1 MSGKLEGRVAVVTG
15 GGGGIGAQICRTFAQ
30 QGAAVAVVDIQQEAA
45 GQVAEAI
52 RRSAGRAMAVACDV
66 TDRDDVE
73 QAADQVEQ
81 ELGPLAIWVNNA
93 GVSYILPFLECTEQ
107 IWDQTLEVNLK
118 GAFLG
123 CQAAI
128 RRMAP
133 RQDGVIINM
142 SSQSGRVGNSH
153 YAAYCASKFGIIG
166 LTQSLAVEFAAQ
178 GIRVNAICPGVVPT
192 PMWDTQIED
201 YARKRDL
208 KAEEVMSY
216 FESNIPMGRIGKAED
231 IAQAALFLAS
241 DEANYITGQALNVSG
256 GAVMY

>member
-1 MSGKLEGRVAVVTG
+1 MSGKLEGRIAVVTG
-15 GGGGIGAQICRTFAQ
+15 GGRGIGAELCRTFAQ

-52 RRSAGRAMAVACDV
+52 GRSAGRAIAVTCDV
-66 TDRDDVE
+66 TNRDDVE
-73 QAADQVEQ
+73 QAANQVEQ
-81 ELGPLAIWVNNA
+81 GLGPLAIWVNNA
-93 GVSYILPFLECTEQ
+93 GVSYILPFLECTEE
-107 IWDQTLEVNLK
+107 IWDQTQDVNLK

-133 RQDGVIINM
+133 RQRGVIINM
-142 SSQSGRVGNSH
+142 SSQSGKVGNSH

-192 PMWDTQIED
+192 PMWGTQIED

-208 KAEEVMSY
+208 EPGQVMSY
-216 FESNIPMGRIGKAED
+216 FKSNIPMGRVGKAEE

-241 DEANYITGQALNVSG
+241 DEADYITGQALNVSG
-256 GAVMY
+256 GAVMH

>member
-1 MSGKLEGRVAVVTG
+1 MGCRLSNRVAVVTG
-15 GGGGIGAQICRTFAQ
+15 GGGGIG
-30 QGAAVAVVDIQQEAA
+30 
-45 GQVAEAI
+45 
-52 RRSAGRAMAVACDV
+52 
-66 TDRDDVE
+66 
-73 QAADQVEQ
+73 
-81 ELGPLAIWVNNA
+81 
-93 GVSYILPFLECTEQ
+93 EQ

-133 RQDGVIINM
+133 RQAGVIINM
-142 SSQSGRVGNSH
+142 SSQSGKVGNSH

-201 YARKRDL
+201 YAHKRDL
-208 KAEEVMSY
+208 KPEEVMSH

-241 DEANYITGQALNVSG
+241 DEADYITGQALNVSG
-256 GAVMY
+256 GAVLH

>member
-15 GGGGIGAQICRTFAQ
+15 GGGGIGAQMCRTFAQ

-45 GQVAEAI
+45 GQVVEEMG
-52 RRSAGRAMAVACDV
+52 RSPGRAMAVACDV

-73 QAADQVEQ
+73 QAADNVEQ
-81 ELGPLAIWVNNA
+81 ELGSLAIWVNNA

-107 IWDQTLEVNLK
+107 IWDQTVEVNLK

-178 GIRVNAICPGVVPT
+178 GIRVNAICPGVVAT

-201 YARKRDL
+201 YARKRDM
-208 KAEEVMSY
+208 KPEEVMSY
-216 FESNIPMGRIGKAED
+216 FESNIPMGRIGKAEEV
-231 IAQAALFLAS
+231 AQAALFLAG
-241 DEANYITGQALNVSG
+241 DEADYITGQALNVSG
-256 GAVMY
+256 GAVMH

>member
-1 MSGKLEGRVAVVTG
+1 MSGKLEGRIAVVTG
-15 GGGGIGAQICRTFAQ
+15 GGCGIGAELCRAFADE
-30 QGAAVAVVDIQQEAA
+30 GALVGVLDVRQEEAE
-45 GQVAEAI
+45 QVAEQVRQA
-52 RRSAGRAMAVACDV
+52 SGQAMAVACDV
-66 TDRDDVE
+66 TNRDDVE

-81 ELGPLAIWVNNA
+81 KLGPLAIWVNNA

-123 CQAAI
+123 CQAAV

-133 RQDGVIINM
+133 RQSGVIINM

-166 LTQSLAVEFAAQ
+166 LTQSLAVEFAAR
-178 GIRVNAICPGVVPT
+178 GIRVNAICPGVVAT

-208 KAEEVMSY
+208 KPEEVMSY
-216 FESNIPMGRIGKAED
+216 FESNIPMGRIGKAEE

-241 DEANYITGQALNVSG
+241 DEADYITGQALNVSG
-256 GAVMY
+256 GAVMH

>member
-1 MSGKLEGRVAVVTG
+1 MSGKFANRVAVVTG
-15 GGGGIGAQICRTFAQ
+15 GGRGIGAELCRAFADEGALVGVLDIRQEKAEQVVEQIR
-30 QGAAVAVVDIQQEAA
+30 EAN
-45 GQVAEAI
+45 GQ
-52 RRSAGRAMAVACDV
+52 AMTVACDV

-118 GAFLG
+118 GAYLG

-133 RQDGVIINM
+133 RQSGVIINM

-208 KAEEVMSY
+208 KAEDVMSY

-241 DEANYITGQALNVSG
+241 DEADYITGQALNVSG
-256 GAVMY
+256 GAVMH

>member
-1 MSGKLEGRVAVVTG
+1 MSGRLENKAAVVTG
-15 GGGGIGAQICRTFAQ
+15 GGRGIGATICRSFAEE
-30 QGAAVAVVDIQQEAA
+30 GALVGVMDIQNEAA
-45 GQVAEAI
+45 EQVAEEIQHSGGQAI
-52 RRSAGRAMAVACDV
+52 AVACDV
-66 TDRDDVE
+66 TNQISVE
-73 QAADQVEQ
+73 QAADRVEQ

-93 GVSYILPFLECTEQ
+93 GVSHILPFLDCTEQ

-128 RRMAP
+128 RRMLP
-133 RQDGVIINM
+133 RNCGVIINM

-166 LTQSLAVEFAAQ
+166 LTQSLAVEFAGE

-201 YARKRDL
+201 YGRKRDL
-208 KAEEVMSY
+208 DSDEVMSY
-216 FESNIPMGRIGKAED
+216 FASKIPMGRIGRAEEV
-231 IAQAALFLAS
+231 ARAAVFLAS
-241 DEANYITGQALNVSG
+241 DDADYITGQAINVSG
-256 GAVMY
+256 GAVMH

>member
-1 MSGKLEGRVAVVTG
+1 MSGKLEGRIAVVTG
-15 GGGGIGAQICRTFAQ
+15 GGRGIGAELCRAFADE
-30 QGAAVAVVDIQQEAA
+30 GALVGVLDIRQEEAE
-45 GQVAEAI
+45 QVAEQVREA
-52 RRSAGRAMAVACDV
+52 SGQAMAVACDV
-66 TDRDDVE
+66 TDQADVE

-123 CQAAI
+123 CQAAV

-133 RQDGVIINM
+133 RQSGVIINM

-208 KAEEVMSY
+208 KPEEVMSH
-216 FESNIPMGRIGKAED
+216 FESNIPMGRIGKAEE

-241 DEANYITGQALNVSG
+241 DEADYITGQALNVSG
-256 GAVMY
+256 GAVMH

>member
-1 MSGKLEGRVAVVTG
+1 MSGKFANRVAVVTG
-15 GGGGIGAQICRTFAQ
+15 GGRGIGAELCRAFADE
-30 QGAAVAVVDIQQEAA
+30 GALVGVLDIRQEKAEQVVEQLREAN
-45 GQVAEAI
+45 GQ
-52 RRSAGRAMAVACDV
+52 AMTVACDV

-118 GAFLG
+118 GAYLG

-133 RQDGVIINM
+133 RQSGVIINM

-208 KAEEVMSY
+208 KAEDVMSY

-241 DEANYITGQALNVSG
+241 DEADYITGQALNVSG
-256 GAVMY
+256 GAVMH

>member
-1 MSGKLEGRVAVVTG
+1 MSGKLEGRIAVVTG
-15 GGGGIGAQICRTFAQ
+15 GGRGIGAQICRTFAQ
-30 QGAAVAVVDIQQEAA
+30 QGAGVAVVDIQQEAA

-52 RRSAGRAMAVACDV
+52 GRSAGQAIAVACDV

-118 GAFLG
+118 GAYLG
-123 CQAAI
+123 CQAAV

-133 RQDGVIINM
+133 RQRGVIINM
-142 SSQSGRVGNSH
+142 SSQSGKVGNSH
-153 YAAYCASKFGIIG
+153 YAAYCASKFGVIG

-208 KAEEVMSY
+208 EPGQVMSY
-216 FESNIPMGRIGKAED
+216 FESEIPMGRVGNAEE

-241 DEANYITGQALNVSG
+241 DEAAYITGQALNVSG
-256 GAVMY
+256 GAVMH

>member
-52 RRSAGRAMAVACDV
+52 GRSAGRAVAVACDV
-66 TDRDDVE
+66 TNRDDVE
-73 QAADQVEQ
+73 QAADRVER

-93 GVSYILPFLECTEQ
+93 GVSYILPFLECTDE
-107 IWDQTLEVNLK
+107 IWDRTLNVNLK
-118 GAFLG
+118 GAFLC

-128 RRMAP
+128 RRMLSH
-133 RQDGVIINM
+133 QGGVIINM
-142 SSQSGRVGNSH
+142 SSQSGKVGNSH

-208 KAEEVMSY
+208 KPEEVMSY
-216 FESNIPMGRIGKAED
+216 FESKIPMGRIGTAQD

-241 DEANYITGQALNVSG
+241 DEADYITGQALNVSG
-256 GAVMY
+256 GAVMH

>member
-1 MSGKLEGRVAVVTG
+1 MSGKFANRVAVVTG
-15 GGGGIGAQICRTFAQ
+15 GGRGIGAELCRAFADE
-30 QGAAVAVVDIQQEAA
+30 GALVGVLDIRQEEAEQVVEQVREAS
-45 GQVAEAI
+45 GQ
-52 RRSAGRAMAVACDV
+52 AMTVACDV

-93 GVSYILPFLECTEQ
+93 GVSYILPFLDCTEQ

-118 GAFLG
+118 GAYLG
-123 CQAAI
+123 CQAAV

-133 RQDGVIINM
+133 RQRGVIINM
-142 SSQSGRVGNSH
+142 SSQSGKVGNSH
-153 YAAYCASKFGIIG
+153 YAAYCASKFDIIG

-208 KAEEVMSY
+208 KAEDVMSY
-216 FESNIPMGRIGKAED
+216 FESNIPVGRIGKAED

-241 DEANYITGQALNVSG
+241 DEADYITGQALNISG
-256 GAVMY
+256 GAVMH